1 MVTSSHNRSNFI
13 LLTTWNVIV
22 HFQESSKFQISKF
35 VVLYKGISWSAK
47 AEKQSSLHYYYDEQS
62 RQSDTS
68 CLSPSLVNIWSEGRG
83 LAGEWSHHDRAS
95 SHSSPEQRGRSFIHL
110 FWVAPQNYWI
120 RAQRIIPS
128 PPCILIKK
136 PRIMN
141 KMIEDFSS
149 RQQQVQCSECRHL
162 FINFFV
168 FLHFPKLRDLPWG
181 NFY

>member
-35 VVLYKGISWSAK
+35 VVLYKGISMVSKSWKTVFIALLLRWTIQ
-47 AEKQSSLHYYYDEQS
+47 AIE
-62 RQSDTS
+62 TS
-68 CLSPSLVNIWSEGRG
+68 CLSSSLVNIWSEGRER
-83 LAGEWSHHDRAS
+83 AGEWSHHDWAS